1 MQLSSPVGSLNNGN
15 ANPSA
20 FMSPTAPIGG
30 TSGGVAG
37 QGGGS
42 NVLSMN
48 LGGVSVNFDM
58 GPSSGD
64 MATQAYNFLGNS
76 FNADSALLGN
86 TIVGSQNFVSGFA
99 QPVLQMAQ
107 TQQNFNTQ
115 VLPSMFGTLSA
126 QNYSLGS
133 QAIAAESN
141 VAQAS
146 VASSAASAQAASSG
160 GGGCFITT
168 AVCESRGE
176 PDDCPTLEKLRT
188 FRDTFMQ
195 QNKQRQ
201 DLIRL
206 YYDHAPKIVDRIN
219 AREDRQLFLEYLY
232 ARFIVPA
239 CASIDRGNLVDAFNL
254 YTQLVVFAHQEA

>member
-1 MQLSSPVGSLNNGN
+1 MLASSVGNINSGN
-15 ANPSA
+15 ASPA
-20 FMSPTAPIGG
+20 AYMSPTAPIGG

-48 LGGVSVNFDM
+48 LGGVNVNYDM
-58 GPSSGD
+58 GPSTGD
-64 MATQAYNFLGNS
+64 LATQAYNFLGNS
-76 FNADSALLGN
+76 FNADSALLGQ

-99 QPVLQMAQ
+99 APVLSMAQ

-133 QAIAAESN
+133 QAISAEGS

-146 VASSAASAQAASSG
+146 VAASSAASANASG

-168 AVCESRGE
+168 AVCNSRGE
-176 PDDCPTLEKLRT
+176 PDDCPTLEKLRL
-188 FRDTFMQ
+188 FRDSYMQ
-195 QNKQRQ
+195 ATQQRK
-201 DLIRL
+201 DLVRL
-206 YYDHAPKIVDRIN
+206 YYENAPKIVDRID
-219 AREDRQLFLEYLY
+219 AREDSHRFYEYLY

-239 CASIDRGNLVDAFNL
+239 CASIDFGNHTDAFNL
-254 YTQLVVFAHQEA
+254 YTQMIVFAHQEA